1 MYDEAVEE
9 ALCFGWIDAKPK
21 KRDLESS
28 YLLFARR
35 NPKSN
40 WSMSNRERAERMIG
54 QGLMTEAGMEM
65 ITLAKKTGTWTALKE
80 VQNSVVP
87 PDLKRAFA
95 TNLTAETY
103 FSAFPSSSKRIIL
116 EWILNAKTPETRKR
130 RIEETV
136 QQAEKNIRANHYRQ

>member
-1 MYDEAVEE
+1 
-9 ALCFGWIDAKPK
+9 
-21 KRDLESS
+21 
-28 YLLFARR
+28 
-35 NPKSN
+35 
-40 WSMSNRERAERMIG
+40 MSNRERAERMIG